1 MKKTLK
7 LGLGRQP
14 QHISDFFL
22 NIFSSLVNIKLHTEN
37 QPPNFLNFGDSYEE
51 DIKIRTWKTT
61 LQYL

>member
-14 QHISDFFL
+14 QHISDLFL

-37 QPPNFLNFGDSYEE
+37 QPPNLLNLGAMKKTLKLVFG
-51 DIKIRTWKTT
+51 R
-61 LQYL
+61 QHQHH